1 MFIEYCSSDQR
12 FVEPELG
19 SNCWLNATGGE
30 YRPTWLVRTSDW
42 KLVPGN
48 EAIHGYCALS
58 YCWEQSGEIIKKS
71 KEKGEYDCCN
81 HPGHRLVVKTVSP
94 IPTPT
99 TTTTTSLSSSTTTT
113 LPLLHP
119 NIDTTKHHQSNL
131 QQEQTT
137 PSKKSNQNNEDDTRV
152 VHWVTYDVLLQRICH
167 DFHIDYLWYDKLCIN
182 QSNKTEKL
190 REIKQMHQIYSH
202 ARYTI
207 ALIPEINIW
216 DPADF
221 ERPDRF
227 AKTKARKKAHDTMW
241 KSLWSQRSWTFEELM
256 MSKRILVVGKNAHAW
271 HQADTSNDDDDD
283 EKKNAGLAFGD
294 PLVQILDFK
303 NRQLKSANQVLK
315 FAQFRTSAKEHDKIF
330 ALANI
335 FHGVIPIDMDY
346 ESPIQ
351 DVIHDFYRKVAE
363 HDLSILCFG
372 SVRTKSGGMRLQSMM
387 AKYNLPTWTGVR
399 GLHTHG
405 AIHVTQLLPTTT
417 TTTGTSNK
425 KMHFIDSEMRLHI
438 KCQYLSIDVTKHTD
452 HPNASILKTSTF
464 MTTKEEEEENIRME
478 EEDRTSNHSG
488 FKLNEGLKCLPNI
501 AVNPTS
507 MLGNSGCGATHFCK
521 PFISSSEDSKD
532 PFSTFS
538 NNEKEEEIP
547 LQLSLTDK
555 NCHGCVIL
563 PILFDSQ
570 RACFVKKSNGLGWKT
585 EIRHSYFLPVLAKQ
599 NNNQDEITLYKAVGI
614 VLFKLYTHTQIPENP
629 LSILKKMFG
638 SCEKEIE
645 FVIE

>member
-19 SNCWLNATGGE
+19 PNCWLNATGGP

-48 EAIHGYCALS
+48 EAMGGYCALS

-71 KEKGEYDCCN
+71 KEKGDYDCCN
-81 HPGHRLVVKTVSP
+81 NPGHRLVVKTVSP

-99 TTTTTSLSSSTTTT
+99 TTSLS
-113 LPLLHP
+113 LHN
-119 NIDTTKHHQSNL
+119 NIDMTKNDKSDL
-131 QQEQTT
+131 QQQQKINKTT
-137 PSKKSNQNNEDDTRV
+137 PPKKSNQKNNNDNDNDNRV
-152 VHWVTYDVLLQRICH
+152 VHLVTYDVLLQRMCQ
-167 DFHIDYLWYDKLCIN
+167 DFQIDYLWYDKLCIN

-190 REIKQMHQIYSH
+190 REIKQMHRIYSN

-271 HQADTSNDDDDD
+271 HQADTEEVTIGNDT
-283 EKKNAGLAFGD
+283 KNSGLAFGD

-303 NRQLKSANQVLK
+303 NRSLKSANQVLK

-346 ESPIQ
+346 DSPIQ
-351 DVIHDFYRKVAE
+351 DVIHDFYRRVAE

-387 AKYNLPTWTGVR
+387 AKYKLPTWTGVR

-405 AIHVTQLLPTTT
+405 AIHVTQLFPTTT
-417 TTTGTSNK
+417 TETSNK
-425 KMHFIDSEMRLHI
+425 KMHFIDNEMRLHI
-438 KCQYLSIDVTKHTD
+438 KC
-452 HPNASILKTSTF
+452 
-464 MTTKEEEEENIRME
+464 
-478 EEDRTSNHSG
+478 
-488 FKLNEGLKCLPNI
+488 
-501 AVNPTS
+501 
-507 MLGNSGCGATHFCK
+507 CGATHFCK
-521 PFISSSEDSKD
+521 LFTSSSDDKKD
-532 PFSTFS
+532 TLSTS
-538 NNEKEEEIP
+538 LNEKEEDIPP

-585 EIRHSYFLPVLAKQ
+585 EMRHSYFLPVLAKQ
-599 NNNQDEITLYKAVGI
+599 NHDITSYKAVGV
-614 VLFKLYTHTQIPENP
+614 VLFKLYTHTQIPEDP
-629 LSILKKMFG
+629 LSILKTMFG
-638 SCEKEIE
+638 QCEEEIE